1 MKKLFTLIAFLS
13 MVMGAH
19 AEEWFVTGAGAIL
32 NGISWGHDTNETNKM
47 TKQGD
52 GTWQLTVTDAVLEAG
67 TDYKWLI
74 TNKGQSI
81 WVKDNGN
88 DFIITVS
95 ETAKYKIVYTLAAD
109 AQSASAV
116 VTKTGEAGPVTHTY
130 TVAGVSALMGSNWDP
145 ADTNNDMTAKGDGT
159 YELVK
164 SNLTLAAANYTYKVA
179 VDHSWGE
186 AYPSSDAILAIDES
200 GVYDVTFTFNT
211 SNKQVG
217 ATAEKKGDANIEESY
232 VVVGD
237 NVTLFGV
244 TWDDNDDAISAEA
257 NKMTKLDNGNWQKV
271 YTNVDLP
278 ACTIKWKLVHNG
290 VTWIPDNNQELE
302 IAEAGKYTITFTYIV
317 EDQEPQA
324 QAQKTGESESVKGV
338 TIVNTDTQ
346 KMYDLQGR
354 RVMNAQKGLY
364 IVNGKKLI
372 CR

>member
-13 MVMGAH
+13 MVMGAN
-19 AEEWFVTGAGAIL
+19 AAWVVSGAGAIL
-32 NGISWGHDTNETNKM
+32 NGETWNHTSSTNTM
-47 TKQGD
+47 TQQGN
-52 GTWQLTVTDAVLEAG
+52 GTWQLTVTDAVLEVG
-67 TDYKWLI
+67 TAYEWLVTDGTHWIKDGSSNYK
-74 TNKGQSI
+74 
-81 WVKDNGN
+81 
-88 DFIITVS
+88 ITVDQ
-95 ETAKYKIVYTLAAD
+95 TAKYKIVYTLAAD

-130 TVAGVSALMGSNWDP
+130 TVAGVSALMGSEWDP

-164 SNLTLAAANYTYKVA
+164 TNLTLPAAAYTYKVA
-179 VDHSWGE
+179 IDHSWGE
-186 AYPSSDAILAIDES
+186 AYPSSDAILTIDES

-217 ATAEKKGDANIEESY
+217 ANATKKGNADIEETM

-237 NVTLFGV
+237 NATLFGV
-244 TWDDNDDAISAEA
+244 TWDTAKEAIAVEA
-257 NKMTKLDNGNWQKV
+257 NKMTKLANGNWEKV
-271 YTNVDLP
+271 YTGVDLP
-278 ACTIKWKLVHNG
+278 ACTIQWKLVHNG
-290 VTWIPDNNQELE
+290 VTWIPDNNQELVLE
-302 IAEAGKYTITFTYIV
+302 EPGIYTITFTYIV

-324 QAQKTGESESVKGV
+324 QAQKTGESEGVKGV
-338 TIVNTDTQ
+338 TIVSTDTQ